1 MKPMYIVTRNH
12 NLYVVAKT
20 KCNHYYIALLLNG
33 KRATSWK
40 YMQKNF
46 IRKNFEN
53 YIETCDNLQIFL
65 YKEGVTF

>member
-1 MKPMYIVTRNH
+1 MIPMYIVSRNQ

-20 KCNHYYIALLLNG
+20 NADIITLHCCLTANVLLLG
-33 KRATSWK
+33 
-40 YMQKNF
+40 YMSKSF

-53 YIETCDNLQIFL
+53 YIETCDNLQIYL

>member
-1 MKPMYIVTRNH
+1 MYIVSRNN

-20 KCNHYYIALLLNG
+20 KCGHYYISLLLNG
-33 KRATSWK
+33 KRATSWI
-40 YMQKNF
+40 YMTKSF

-53 YIETCDNLQIFL
+53 YIETCDNLKLYL